1 MNNEQTT
8 VIDNPNPSVE
18 ISSGL
23 SNKKLKVKLGK
34 AIALLK
40 PTIFNSVITFI
51 VFVIVLTIT
60 KLLGITIV
68 VTLGTFILASLFL
81 QPLFEKGLGRKL
93 NSLGFGKA
101 NNKISLIC
109 SNNQSITLFT
119 KKNLLI
125 GISLLRVEWI
135 TNFVNLSSIWD
146 FLQEEG
152 IQIQDCREGCFF
164 IIRKNSIIKKSC
176 DLQEQA
182 TKLVKE
188 IERTILLM
196 KKKFDIDFENLNLH
210 LVKDQERI
218 LMILNIGLE
227 PERFDAFPDI
237 SEDEIDYIK
246 NSTLEK
252 QEHSME
258 ERQLLNA

>member
-1 MNNEQTT
+1 MSNEQTT
-8 VIDNPNPSVE
+8 VIENPNPSTE
-18 ISSGL
+18 IGSGL
-23 SNKKLKVKLGK
+23 SNNKLKAKLGK

-51 VFVIVLTIT
+51 VFVIVLAIT
-60 KLLGITIV
+60 KLLGTTIG
-68 VTLGTFILASLFL
+68 VTLGTYILASLLL
-81 QPLFEKGLGRKL
+81 QPIFEERVGRKL
-93 NSLGFGKA
+93 TSFGFGKA
-101 NNKISLIC
+101 KNKTSLIS
-109 SNNQSITLFT
+109 SNNQSIILFT
-119 KKNLLI
+119 KKNHLI

-164 IIRKNSIIKKSC
+164 VIRKITDAKKSS

-210 LVKDQERI
+210 LVKGQDRI
-218 LMILNIGLE
+218 LLILNIGLE
-227 PERFDAFPDI
+227 PERFDTFPDI
-237 SEDEIDYIK
+237 SEEEFDYIK

-252 QEHSME
+252 QKQSLE
-258 ERQLLNA
+258 EKQLLRA

>member
-1 MNNEQTT
+1 MTNDQTT
-8 VIDNPNPSVE
+8 VIENPN
-18 ISSGL
+18 SSTELSSRL
-23 SNKKLKVKLGK
+23 SNIKLKTKLGK
-34 AIALLK
+34 AFALLK

-51 VFVIVLTIT
+51 VFVIVLSIT
-60 KLLGITIV
+60 KLLGITIGV
-68 VTLGTFILASLFL
+68 SLGTFILASLLL
-81 QPLFEKGLGRKL
+81 QPIFEKRLGRKL
-93 NSLGFGKA
+93 TGLGFGKA
-101 NNKISLIC
+101 KKKTSLIS
-109 SNNQSITLFT
+109 SNNQSIILFT
-119 KKNLLI
+119 KKNHLI
-125 GISLLRVEWI
+125 GISLLSVEWI

-164 IIRKNSIIKKSC
+164 VIRKMIEAKKSS

-210 LVKDQERI
+210 LVKGQERI
-218 LMILNIGLE
+218 LLILNIGLE
-227 PERFDAFPDI
+227 PERFDVFPDI

-252 QEHSME
+252 QEESME
-258 ERQLLNA
+258 ERQPLRA

>member
-1 MNNEQTT
+1 MSNEQTT
-8 VIDNPNPSVE
+8 VIENTNPSTE
-18 ISSGL
+18 ISSSL
-23 SNKKLKVKLGK
+23 SNNKLKAKLGE
-34 AIALLK
+34 AIAQLK

-51 VFVIVLTIT
+51 VFVIILAIT
-60 KLLGITIV
+60 KLLGITIG
-68 VTLGTFILASLFL
+68 VTLGTYILASLLL
-81 QPLFEKGLGRKL
+81 QPFFEKRLGKKL
-93 NSLGFGKA
+93 TGFGFGKA
-101 NNKISLIC
+101 KNKISLIG
-109 SNNQSITLFT
+109 SNNQSIILFT
-119 KKNLLI
+119 KKNFLI

-135 TNFVNLSSIWD
+135 TNFVNLGSIWD

-164 IIRKNSIIKKSC
+164 VIRKMTDAKKSG
-176 DLQEQA
+176 DLQEEA

-210 LVKDQERI
+210 LVKGQERI
-218 LMILNIGLE
+218 LLILNIGLE

-237 SEDEIDYIK
+237 SEEEIDYIK

-252 QEHSME
+252 QEESME
-258 ERQLLNA
+258 ERQPLRA

>member
-8 VIDNPNPSVE
+8 IIKNPNSSSE

-23 SNKKLKVKLGK
+23 SSYKLKTKLGK
-34 AIALLK
+34 VITLLK

-60 KLLGITIV
+60 KLLGITIA
-68 VTLGTFILASLFL
+68 VTLGTFILASILL
-81 QPLFEKGLGRKL
+81 QPVFEKRLGWKL
-93 NSLGFGKA
+93 TGFSFGNAK
-101 NNKISLIC
+101 NKTSLIS
-109 SNNQSITLFT
+109 SNNQSIILFT

-125 GISLLRVEWI
+125 GISLLSVEWI

-164 IIRKNSIIKKSC
+164 VIRKIAVTKKSS

-210 LVKDQERI
+210 LVKGQERI
-218 LMILNIGLE
+218 LLILNVGLE
-227 PERFDAFPDI
+227 PDRFDAFPEI

-252 QEHSME
+252 QEQSLE
-258 ERQLLNA
+258 ERQLLRA

>member
-1 MNNEQTT
+1 MSNEQTT
-8 VIDNPNPSVE
+8 VIENPNPTTD
-18 ISSGL
+18 ISSRL
-23 SNKKLKVKLGK
+23 SNNKLKAKLGK

-40 PTIFNSVITFI
+40 PAIFNSVITFI
-51 VFVIVLTIT
+51 VFVIVLAIT
-60 KLLGITIV
+60 KLLGITIG
-68 VTLGTFILASLFL
+68 VTLGTYILASLLL
-81 QPLFEKGLGRKL
+81 QPIFEKRLGRKVT
-93 NSLGFGKA
+93 GFGFGRAK
-101 NNKISLIC
+101 NKTSPIS
-109 SNNQSITLFT
+109 SNNQSIILFT
-119 KKNLLI
+119 KKNHLI

-164 IIRKNSIIKKSC
+164 VIRKMTEAKKSS
-176 DLQEQA
+176 DLQERA

-210 LVKDQERI
+210 LVKGQERI
-218 LMILNIGLE
+218 LLILNIGLE

-246 NSTLEK
+246 NSTMET
-252 QEHSME
+252 QEESME
-258 ERQLLNA
+258 ERQPLRA

>member
-8 VIDNPNPSVE
+8 IIENPNPSAEV
-18 ISSGL
+18 SSGL
-23 SNKKLKVKLGK
+23 SNNKLKVKLGK
-34 AIALLK
+34 AITLLK
-40 PTIFNSVITFI
+40 PTIFNSVIAFI
-51 VFVIVLTIT
+51 VFVFVLTIS
-60 KLLGITIV
+60 KLLGITIA
-68 VTLGTFILASLFL
+68 VTLGTFILASLLL
-81 QPLFEKGLGRKL
+81 QPIFEKRLGRKL
-93 NSLGFGKA
+93 SGFGFGKA
-101 NNKISLIC
+101 KNKTSLIS
-109 SNNQSITLFT
+109 SNNQSIILFM
-119 KKNLLI
+119 KKNFLI

-135 TNFVNLSSIWD
+135 TNFVNLSLIWD

-164 IIRKNSIIKKSC
+164 VIRKMAVTKKSS

-210 LVKDQERI
+210 LVKGQERI
-218 LMILNIGLE
+218 LLILNIGLE

-246 NSTLEK
+246 
-252 QEHSME
+252 
-258 ERQLLNA
+258 

>member
-1 MNNEQTT
+1 MSNEQTT
-8 VIDNPNPSVE
+8 VIDNQNPSTE
-18 ISSGL
+18 ISSSL
-23 SNKKLKVKLGK
+23 SNNKLKAKFGK
-34 AIALLK
+34 VIAMLK
-40 PTIFNSVITFI
+40 PTIFNFATTFI
-51 VFVIVLTIT
+51 VFVIVLAVT
-60 KLLGITIV
+60 KLLGISIIV
-68 VTLGTFILASLFL
+68 ALGIYVCTSLFL
-81 QPLFEKGLGRKL
+81 QPLFEKSFSKKL
-93 NSLGFGKA
+93 NSLGFKNSK
-101 NNKISLIC
+101 NNTSLIT
-109 SNNQSITLFT
+109 SNNQSIILYV

-135 TNFVNLSSIWD
+135 ENFVNLSSIWD

-164 IIRKNSIIKKSC
+164 VIRKKNHIKKSS

-182 TKLVKE
+182 IKLVKE

-210 LVKDQERI
+210 LVKGQDKL

-227 PERFDAFPDI
+227 LERFDTFPDI

-246 NSTLEK
+246 NSTLKE
-252 QEHSME
+252 QEQSME
-258 ERQLLNA
+258 EEQLQKA

>member
-1 MNNEQTT
+1 
-8 VIDNPNPSVE
+8 
-18 ISSGL
+18 
-23 SNKKLKVKLGK
+23 
-34 AIALLK
+34 
-40 PTIFNSVITFI
+40 
-51 VFVIVLTIT
+51 
-60 KLLGITIV
+60 
-68 VTLGTFILASLFL
+68 
-81 QPLFEKGLGRKL
+81 
-93 NSLGFGKA
+93 
-101 NNKISLIC
+101 KISLIG
-109 SNNQSITLFT
+109 SNNQSIILFT
-119 KKNLLI
+119 KKNFLI

-135 TNFVNLSSIWD
+135 TNFVNLGSIWD

-164 IIRKNSIIKKSC
+164 VIRKMTDAKKSG

-210 LVKDQERI
+210 LVKGQERI
-218 LMILNIGLE
+218 LLILNIGLE

-237 SEDEIDYIK
+237 SEEEIDYIK

-252 QEHSME
+252 QEESME
-258 ERQLLNA
+258 ERQPLRA